1 MRVFVP
7 NDTTLPA
14 GGRLDAALAERRTA
28 FDKHFAER
36 FGDLDHKN
44 TPAGEFPCPF
54 LVCARICLRQR
65 EGAGHSRPCTY
76 IIHLCC
82 QMRFRRGRPCL
93 AATGSRH
100 QSSHAEAAG
109 VVCQVPTSAEPLPTR
124 CGLFSAGTNELAKRA
139 LSNMLGGM
147 GYSAGHP
154 IIGLP
159 DASQPG
165 GWLLVEGA
173 ASELFTSVPS
183 RSFFPRGFLWDE
195 GFHQVCPRACLVLRQ
210 GYRQGETCTRRS
222 RGQCPEACE

>member
-1 MRVFVP
+1 MLVFVP
-7 NDTTLPA
+7 NDTTQPA

-28 FDKHFAER
+28 FDKRFAER

-44 TPAGEFPCPF
+44 TPAGEFPLPTF
-54 LVCARICLRQR
+54 NVRSDMLAAERGSGTLRAVHRQR
-65 EGAGHSRPCTY
+65 SFVLSNEVPVRPAVS
-76 IIHLCC
+76 L
-82 QMRFRRGRPCL
+82 R
-93 AATGSRH
+93 RH

-109 VVCQVPTSAEPLPTR
+109 VVCQVPTSAEALPTR
-124 CGLFSAGTNELAKRA
+124 CGLFSTGTNELAKRA

-195 GFHQVCPRACLVLRQ
+195 GFHQVCPPACLVLWQ
-210 GYRQGETCTRRS
+210 SYRQGETCTHRS
-222 RGQCPEACE
+222 RGQCPGACE